1 MNNKKIIT
9 SIIIKSI
16 AIISS
21 VYGIIRTYF
30 SPLTFTYFTTLSN
43 IFVSSILLVF
53 LIREI
58 YFLKTKKKL
67 DYKNYLYITKF
78 IATISITLTF
88 FVFLTLLAPTW
99 SNGFIDAY
107 LYNGAGSLC
116 VHFITPILSIID
128 FILFDDD
135 YKSNKKHAIYGI
147 IPPLSYVL
155 FIVILGQFGVR
166 WFNGMYAPYNF
177 LNYGSPTG
185 WFGFDLSLLGWETL
199 GIGVFYSVFLL
210 SLLFVLVGRIF
221 IFIRNKVSTK
231 KID

>member
-88 FVFLTLLAPTW
+88 FVYLTLLGPTIEGGLIN
-99 SNGFIDAY
+99 SY
-107 LYNGAGSLC
+107 LNNGAGGLC
-116 VHFITPILSIID
+116 VHFITPILSVID
-128 FILFDDD
+128 FLYFDND
-135 YKSNKKHAIYGI
+135 YKSKKSHSIYAIV
-147 IPPLSYVL
+147 PPLLYVL
-155 FIVILGQFGVR
+155 FIVIASSLGLR
-166 WFNGMYAPYNF
+166 WGNMAAPYNF
-177 LNYGSPTG
+177 LNYKAETG
-185 WFGFDLSLLGWETL
+185 WFGFDLSLFGWETL
-199 GIGVFYSVFLL
+199 GIGVFYMLVILSV
-210 SLLFVLVGRIF
+210 IF
-221 IFIRNKVSTK
+221 IIIGMIFLWLRDKINKNMK
-231 KID
+231 GI